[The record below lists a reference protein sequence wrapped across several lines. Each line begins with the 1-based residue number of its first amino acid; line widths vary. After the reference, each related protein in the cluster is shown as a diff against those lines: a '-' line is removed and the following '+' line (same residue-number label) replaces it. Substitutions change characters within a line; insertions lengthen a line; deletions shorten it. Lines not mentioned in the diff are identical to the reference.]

1 VSEGLTPAEVG
12 KEIHEH
18 AKHAHSHGVRDSR
31 LTIAEAI
38 VLSVVAII
46 AAWSGF
52 SAAKWNTESH
62 LSLSTADADHTRAT
76 RADLQSVTLRVG
88 DATTFNAWFGAYISG
103 KKHEAEVAARRF
115 RPEYRVAWEAWM
127 KTDPFTNPNAPAG
140 PQSMPQYHPTGQRAA
155 AAYDA
160 LAEQGYKN
168 GEHEAAT
175 ADDYV
180 RTTVILASVLFLI
193 GISAHFPVRG
203 ARIGMIAVGI
213 VLLVFAVALILTLPA
228 PHID

>member
-18 AKHAHSHGVRDSR
+18 AKRTGHHGVRDSR
-31 LTIAEAI
+31 LTIAEAV

-62 LSLSTADADHTRAT
+62 LSLSAADASTRKRLARISSRSRSVSAT
-76 RADLQSVTLRVG
+76 R
-88 DATTFNAWFGAYISG
+88 
-103 KKHEAEVAARRF
+103 RRSQ
-115 RPEYRVAWEAWM
+115 YRVAWEAWM
-127 KTDPFTNPNAPAG
+127 KTNPFTNPNAPPG
-140 PQSMPQYHPTGQRAA
+140 PAAMPQYHPTGQHAA
-155 AAYDA
+155 VVFDHLAA
-160 LAEQGYKN
+160 EGFKH

-193 GISAHFPVRG
+193 GMIS
-203 ARIGMIAVGI
+203 VGI

-228 PHID
+228 PHLD